1 MMVPGAM
8 RAVSVTTGGYRV
20 GSGGRL
26 GADLSE
32 LVTVLADV
40 TADNSGEL
48 STDDAAD
55 GCGGR
60 SRVEDRGMV
69 SVVPESAVRLAGAQ
83 TGVATR
89 TQLTGAGLTRHEIRA
104 HLEGGRWQ
112 AWGSHVVVLHNS
124 ALSRRQLMWAAL
136 LDAGPPA
143 ALGSH
148 TALELAGFRSFAAEA
163 ASVHLLV
170 ERGTRLNSHPG
181 VVIHESR
188 RLHPEHHVRTVGLT
202 RTGTSRSALDAAAW
216 QPWPRFACAL
226 VAAVVQQRLCTAD
239 ALDQALAT
247 VGRIRHKAHLRAV
260 LADIAGG
267 SEAISELDL
276 VRLCRRFHL
285 REPDRQ
291 ARRRDSAGRLR
302 YLDATW
308 VVANQGLLVLEV
320 DGAHHLNVRHWE
332 ADMRRERGLVVSG
345 ARVLRATS
353 IEVRLDQARIAA
365 DLRAL
370 GVPTCQK

>member
-1 MMVPGAM
+1 M
-8 RAVSVTTGGYRV
+8 
-20 GSGGRL
+20 
-26 GADLSE
+26 
-32 LVTVLADV
+32 VTVIPDP
-40 TADNSGEL
+40 
-48 STDDAAD
+48 AA
-55 GCGGR
+55 
-60 SRVEDRGMV
+60 
-69 SVVPESAVRLAGAQ
+69 RLAAVQ
-83 TGVATR
+83 EGVTTR
-89 TQLTGAGLTRHEIRA
+89 TQLVGAGLTRHEIGA
-104 HLEGGRWQ
+104 QLEGRRWQ

-163 ASVHLLV
+163 ALIHLLV
-170 ERGTRLNSHPG
+170 ERGARLNRHPE
-181 VVIHESR
+181 VVVHESR
-188 RLHPEHHVRTVGLT
+188 RLHPEHHVRTFGLS
-202 RTGTSRSALDAAAW
+202 RTATARSALDAAAW

-226 VAAVVQQRLCTAD
+226 VAAVVQQRLCTVA
-239 ALDQALAT
+239 ALDEALQK

-260 LADIAGG
+260 LVDIAGG
-267 SEAISELDL
+267 SEAISEVDL

-291 ARRRDSAGRLR
+291 VRRRDAAGRLR

-308 VVANQGLLVLEV
+308 AVAGCGLLVLEV
-320 DGAHHLNVRHWE
+320 DGAHHLDVAHWE
-332 ADMRRERGLVVSG
+332 ADIRRERGLVLSG

-370 GVPTCQK
+370 GVPSCQK